1 MIFKF
6 REKEMV
12 MKKHVLALSILLAL
26 CGCGSAAFAKTN
38 GIATGADNNIRYTV
52 HNMSN
57 NGFGIGRYIYSNH
70 EDQVC
75 VFCHTPHNAKPVV
88 PLWNKV
94 LPTQAFNMYTSSSTL
109 SPTAKLVT
117 TPGPESMLC
126 LSCHDGRTAI
136 NVLHNTSNTFVQTS
150 GTDKVV
156 DMGGGGPDIYSDG
169 ITTPAGIALGA
180 YGFSNYGANLGKLN
194 DGSNITDSLYGGN
207 LTNDHPISFSYTK
220 VQGEDSK
227 LQTAVYAES
236 KGIRFF
242 GGDKRLECSS
252 CHNPHV
258 AYGWTTMGATG
269 VGDPTLKPFLVRDN
283 IGSALCLAC
292 HDK

>member
-1 MIFKF
+1 MIRQMIFNF

-12 MKKHVLALSILLAL
+12 MNKHLLTVSILLVL

-38 GIATGADNNIRYTV
+38 GIATGSDNNIRYTV
-52 HNMSN
+52 HNMSK
-57 NGFGIGRYIYSNH
+57 NGYGISRYIASNN

-75 VFCHTPHNAKPVV
+75 VFCHTPHNAKPSV

-94 LPTQAFNMYTSSSTL
+94 LPTHSFNMYTSSSTL
-109 SPTAKLVT
+109 SPSAKLVT
-117 TPGPESMLC
+117 TPGAESMLC

-136 NVLHNTSNTFVQTS
+136 NVLHNTGNTAVQVS
-150 GTDKVV
+150 GTDKIV
-156 DMGGGGPDIYSDG
+156 DIGGTYNDG
-169 ITTPAGIALGA
+169 ITVGGGLALGA
-180 YGFSNYGANLGKLN
+180 LGFADYGSNLGKL
-194 DGSNITDSLYGGN
+194 GTGATLTDAMYGGN

-227 LQTAVYAES
+227 LQTSAYAES

-242 GGDKRLECSS
+242 GNSKRLECSS

-269 VGDPTLKPFLVRDN
+269 VGDQTLKPFLVRDN